1 MKRLKATKGRHLG
14 GRELCSGPCRALTSW
29 KVEMTKT
36 SIETSSDPFR
46 MLNKKNSH
54 EMIGTFP
61 TFLPRLAEEPVRRF
75 IKTTHVSHDERNKI
89 AGHYTVALEVQ
100 ILTDSIIKNRD
111 STDAFEGGASVL
123 NAGRAGS

>member
-1 MKRLKATKGRHLG
+1 M
-14 GRELCSGPCRALTSW
+14 
-29 KVEMTKT
+29 
-36 SIETSSDPFR
+36 
-46 MLNKKNSH
+46 
-54 EMIGTFP
+54 
-61 TFLPRLAEEPVRRF
+61 RRF

-123 NAGRAGS
+123 NAGRAGSSPHESWPHSSLPKARY